1 MASRRSVNNK
11 GFSLLELI
19 ITIFVVSVGILG
31 THSVVSYTLSAIGLS
46 ASRLTA
52 AYLAQEGIEIV
63 RNIRDTNWLEED
75 AEVPGVSWNSG
86 LGTGDYEADYR
97 NDGLGTC
104 SFPCNFNSLR
114 FLQIEGGFYRYGNS
128 TASVNTPFKRKIN
141 ISSGPGGSLTVTVS
155 VQWDHKGKP
164 QRPVIVQENIYNWQ
178 QPS

>member
-1 MASRRSVNNK
+1 MASRRPVNNK

-63 RNIRDTNWLEED
+63 RNIRDTNWIEGGFVVWD
-75 AEVPGVSWNSG
+75 SG
-86 LGTGDYEADYR
+86 LSEGSYEADYQS
-97 NDGLGTC
+97 DDLVPC
-104 SFPCNFNSLR
+104 SFPCDFNSNLR
-114 FLQIEGGFYRYGNS
+114 LLQIEGGFYRYSATGIDTS
-128 TASVNTPFKRKIN
+128 FKRKI
-141 ISSGPGGSLTVTVS
+141 IITDAGLPDFLTVTVS
-155 VQWDHKGKP
+155 VEWEHKGKL
-164 QRPVIVQENIYNWQ
+164 QQPVTVQENLYNWQ